1 MILEACAGRVHL
13 PHPVL
18 RAACELASLHRA
30 RLGTGGA
37 ELAEIDCRRA
47 LLVHRVDQ
55 WVAAS
60 MPPAHGGAFMHTE
73 TVGAVV
79 DRMAQFSVCAYA
91 ALARSTSQWDL
102 HLAWQRLA
110 ELSLGYGDMAFEITS
125 GTLRLPDF
133 GAPQVDT
140 VH

>member
-18 RAACELASLHRA
+18 RAACELASLHRE
-30 RLGTGGA
+30 RLGADSEG
-37 ELAEIDCRRA
+37 LAEIDCQRTR
-47 LLVHRVDQ
+47 LVHRVDQ
-55 WVAAS
+55 WVASA

-73 TVGAVV
+73 TVGSVV
-79 DRMAQFSVCAYA
+79 DRLAQFSVCAYA

-110 ELSLGYGDMAFEITS
+110 ELSLGYGDMVFEISS

-133 GAPQVDT
+133 GALQADT
-140 VH
+140 VK